1 MERGEGKA
9 SAGSRGEFGAEKN
22 LSKALRK
29 DTPGGGKWYE
39 GADSEKAG
47 V

>member
-1 MERGEGKA
+1 MEGDEGKA
-9 SAGSRGEFGAEKN
+9 SAGSWGEFRTEKN
-22 LSKALRK
+22 LGKALRK

-39 GADSEKAG
+39 GADSKTAG